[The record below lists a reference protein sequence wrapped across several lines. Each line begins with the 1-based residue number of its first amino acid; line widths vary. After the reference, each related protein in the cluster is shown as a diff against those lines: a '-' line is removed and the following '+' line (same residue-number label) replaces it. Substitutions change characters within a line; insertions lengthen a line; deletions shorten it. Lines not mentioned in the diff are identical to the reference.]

1 LIRLISHKLPAS
13 SAVGQ
18 LLMTAAS
25 VALAAYAA
33 WLWILFFPSFH
44 HPVALLDSM
53 VDFAFVAHPRSALE
67 FVFEHH
73 NEHVIAITR
82 AASLVD
88 MRCCGLRYGVHQA
101 IALVALATTIA
112 SLGALVFVNVPSWT
126 TRIGGCAAI
135 AAILLAPCLMP
146 VAAFPYFL
154 QHLLIT
160 PLQVGCAFFAYR
172 LALGE
177 SGNARQLANAAATI
191 FFALLCLVTGGS
203 GIVVA
208 LLAIALPPL
217 MLKVKS
223 SSRWLS
229 HALIAALLVALWVI
243 AVRPYATGDTIF
255 GALAQPMQSFVYFLR
270 ILGAPAYF
278 AWPNSSLGP
287 VAGILL
293 LAAAFGAVALT
304 AIHRR
309 RFPLLAIV
317 CAALILGHLA
327 SVALAAVARSS
338 LAGAAAETPK
348 YAYYT
353 YVIIAASLVICFAAG
368 VHREAAKLAGLAAG
382 VLLALLAMRSTSVFV
397 AEREFF
403 RTTETLEYALAQS
416 IEVPQTRTLLAAS
429 SPAILVKLVA
439 LLETARE
446 RNLNFFSAPPFK
458 LIGQRL
464 QGAATLG
471 CQGSVDAKDTLETRD
486 GAAAVELTGWAFA
499 SAMGRNRSVLVV
511 VDDTVV
517 GAGEFTTVRPDVVAN
532 LSLHISAFTP
542 IEWRAFA
549 PVAASAPIR
558 IGIYDRDSG
567 ETCLLPAS

>member
-1 LIRLISHKLPAS
+1 MIRIIPHKLPAS
-13 SAVGQ
+13 STVGQ
-18 LLMTAAS
+18 LLMTVAS

-73 NEHVIAITR
+73 NEHVIAIIR

-88 MRCCGLRYGVHQA
+88 MHCCQLRYGVHQA

-112 SLGALVFVNVPSWT
+112 GLGALVFVNVPSWT
-126 TRIGGCAAI
+126 MRVGGSAAV

-146 VAAFPYFL
+146 IAAFPYFL
-154 QHLLIT
+154 LHPLIT
-160 PLQVGCAFFAYR
+160 PLQAGCAFFAYR

-177 SGNARQLANAAATI
+177 AGHGRQLANAIATT

-208 LLAIALPPL
+208 LLAVALPPL
-217 MLKVKS
+217 MLRAKAS
-223 SSRWLS
+223 TRWLP
-229 HALIAALLVALWVI
+229 HALIATLLVVLWLI
-243 AVRPYATGDTIF
+243 AVRPYAASDALL
-255 GALAQPMQSFVYFLR
+255 GALAQPMQSLVYFLR

-278 AWPNSSLGP
+278 AWPNPSVGL
-287 VAGILL
+287 VAGIPLL
-293 LAAAFGAVALT
+293 IAALGAVALT

-309 RFPLLAIV
+309 RFPLLAVI
-317 CAALILGHLA
+317 CATLILGHLA
-327 SVALAAVARSS
+327 SAALAAVARSS

-348 YAYYT
+348 YAYYA
-353 YVIIAASLVICFAAG
+353 YVIIAASLVIGFAAG
-368 VHREAAKLAGLAAG
+368 ARREIAKLAVLAAG
-382 VLLALLAMRSTSVFV
+382 VVLALVAMRSTSVFV

-429 SPAILVKLVA
+429 SPAILARLVA

-446 RNLNFFSAPPFK
+446 RNLNFFSEPPFK

-464 QGAATLG
+464 QGAAAHG
-471 CQGSVDAKDTLETRD
+471 CQGNVDARSTLETR
-486 GAAAVELTGWAFA
+486 GGEPAVELTGWAFA

-511 VDDTVV
+511 ADDMVV

-532 LSLHISAFTP
+532 LGLHISAFTP